1 MRYLL
6 QRWLILAAAVAIVV
20 LVLPGIDVDWSPGS
34 YLVVAAV
41 YGIVNALLGT
51 ILRLLAL
58 PLMLVTLGLFAV
70 VINVVMLYVTSWLT
84 SLSIDGFGSALL
96 ASILISVL
104 TVVLEIPVARRARER
119 HA

>member
-20 LVLPGIDVDWSPGS
+20 LVLPGLDVDWSPGT
-34 YLVVAAV
+34 YLIIAAV

-58 PLMLVTLGLFAV
+58 PLMLITLGLFAV
-70 VINVVMLYVTSWLT
+70 VINVAMLYVTSWLT
-84 SLSIDGFGSALL
+84 SLHIDGFGSALL
-96 ASILISVL
+96 ASILISLL
-104 TVVLEIPVARRARER
+104 TVGLEIPLMRRDRAR
-119 HA
+119 A